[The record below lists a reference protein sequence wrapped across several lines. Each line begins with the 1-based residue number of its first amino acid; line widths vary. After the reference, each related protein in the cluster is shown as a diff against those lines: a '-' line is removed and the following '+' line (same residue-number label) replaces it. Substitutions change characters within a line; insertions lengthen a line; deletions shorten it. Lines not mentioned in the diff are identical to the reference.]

1 MRGLT
6 GRLPWVVLGL
16 TVALAVL
23 DRSLVWRYGPDLPA
37 VQVLTDAVG
46 SVGLLG
52 FAVVGA
58 IVAARLPGNP
68 TGWLCSGFALA
79 FWCSAAA
86 GALRQAGWVDSW
98 PLGLVERLFYPLGA
112 LLTVFLFLLFPTGRL
127 PSPAWRWLAHAAVA
141 CLALA
146 CGSGVL
152 VRTDADSTV
161 EVPWALGGT
170 AAEVAVAVFHTG
182 TLGLAV
188 CWLASLASMVP
199 RFRRAAPVEREQLE
213 WVFLAV
219 LLNLGQ
225 LVVRPVVPDDVGVVY
240 SEAALAT
247 VPVAIGIAVTRYRLF
262 EIDRIL
268 SRTVSYALLTGGLL
282 ALYLVAVAA
291 LRPLLTPLTGTSDL
305 AVVVSTL
312 AAAAAFGPV
321 RWRVQALV
329 DRRFDRARYDAA
341 RTVDAYA
348 RRLRDQV
355 DLDAV
360 TAGLR
365 DTVVATVG
373 PQRLGLWLRDDGV
386 ARRA

>member
-1 MRGLT
+1 
-6 GRLPWVVLGL
+6 
-16 TVALAVL
+16 
-23 DRSLVWRYGPDLPA
+23 
-37 VQVLTDAVG
+37 
-46 SVGLLG
+46 
-52 FAVVGA
+52 
-58 IVAARLPGNP
+58 
-68 TGWLCSGFALA
+68 
-79 FWCSAAA
+79 
-86 GALRQAGWVDSW
+86 
-98 PLGLVERLFYPLGA
+98 
-112 LLTVFLFLLFPTGRL
+112 
-127 PSPAWRWLAHAAVA
+127 
-141 CLALA
+141 
-146 CGSGVL
+146 
-152 VRTDADSTV
+152 
-161 EVPWALGGT
+161 
-170 AAEVAVAVFHTG
+170 
-182 TLGLAV
+182 
-188 CWLASLASMVP
+188 
-199 RFRRAAPVEREQLE
+199 
-213 WVFLAV
+213 
-219 LLNLGQ
+219 
-225 LVVRPVVPDDVGVVY
+225 VVPDDVGVVY

-321 RWRVQALV
+321 RRRVQALV